1 MALLDVSPRLMT
13 LLRYAIYSCCGVPAA
28 SAGLASDPVD
38 ALLNLNVTGGIHFG
52 HLVSA
57 LGLSAISTT
66 IIGSF
71 LALGGL
77 FGDLLGVRSSSADG
91 GNGYGGDSTGS
102 SRWRVLFAQGLTVVP
117 PLLLSMGGP
126 RMFYMATEFAG
137 AYPVTILWGL
147 APPLMLW
154 GLKMNKQRADNH
166 CSGSAAAEASKIG
179 GTVAV
184 LAVIIGL
191 LGAAMLVQ
199 RLCDDSA
206 AVALWFSRR
215 IFS

>member
-1 MALLDVSPRLMT
+1 MLL
-13 LLRYAIYSCCGVPAA
+13 CCVPVA
-28 SAGLASDPVD
+28 SSGLASDPVD
-38 ALLNLNVTGGIHFG
+38 ALLSFNVTGGIHFG

-77 FGDLLGVRSSSADG
+77 FGDLLGVRSSGAASHNHQDLNNGGKHEDG
-91 GNGYGGDSTGS
+91 ATLS
-102 SRWRVLFAQGLTVVP
+102 SCRKVLFAQGLAVVP

-126 RMFYMATEFAG
+126 RIFYLATEFAG

-154 GLKMNKQRADNH
+154 GLKIKHRSDHH
-166 CSGSAAAEASKIG
+166 CSGTSAAGTSKIG
-179 GTVAV
+179 RSAAV
-184 LAVIIGL
+184 LAVIIGG
-191 LGAAMLVQ
+191 LGAAMLVW
-199 RLCDDSA
+199 RLYDDAA
-206 AVALWFSRR
+206 AVALWFSCRMAVR
-215 IFS
+215 